1 MLKFI
6 TGLIKLIQVVIH
18 SVSNSVTK
26 STTEFS
32 SPRVSKAG
40 TLPTQFDRTPTAVK
54 SLAMIGESLPTH
66 GSSFLDLHGAE
77 LAEHI
82 AVGHLTAVADRVDL
96 TLLGIPSS
104 NL

>member
-6 TGLIKLIQVVIH
+6 TGLIKLIRVDIH
-18 SVSNSVTK
+18 SVSNSVTR

-66 GSSFLDLHGAE
+66 GSSLLNLHRAE

-96 TLLGIPSS
+96 TLLSVPSPD
-104 NL
+104 L

>member
-1 MLKFI
+1 M
-6 TGLIKLIQVVIH
+6 
-18 SVSNSVTK
+18 SNLVTK

-40 TLPTQFDRTPTAVK
+40 TLPTQFNHTPTAVK
-54 SLAMIGESLPTH
+54 SLAMIGVSLPTH
-66 GSSFLDLHGAE
+66 ESSLLNLHRAE

-82 AVGHLTAVADRVDL
+82 AVAHLTAVADRVDL
-96 TLLGIPSS
+96 ALLGVPSP